1 MGVEKM
7 NPIDQYHKAIT
18 EAIGKIVER
27 EQESI
32 SRAAALLADK
42 IAEDRLIYVIG
53 PGGHSQNA
61 AEELFWRAGGLAPI
75 FPVLEGGFDV
85 IHGALRSNL
94 IERTPGYIGKILKM
108 HGLSA
113 GDVLMV
119 CNAYGINAAT
129 IDSAL
134 TAHEV
139 GATVI
144 GVTSTGFAENVPPGH
159 PSRHPSNKNLHEI
172 ADIFIN
178 CWMPY
183 GDAVVEI
190 EGCDQRVSPTS
201 TIALFF
207 ALNCLVAQTV
217 QALVERRIDP
227 PVWMSA
233 NLPGGDEANK
243 RYFERY
249 GHRIKYLR

>member
-1 MGVEKM
+1 MD
-7 NPIDQYHKAIT
+7 PIKQYHKAIV
-18 EAIGKIVER
+18 EAINRIVDQER
-27 EQESI
+27 ESI
-32 SRAAALLADK
+32 GKAAVLLADK

-53 PGGHSQNA
+53 TGGHSQNA
-61 AEELFWRAGGLAPI
+61 VEELFWRAGGLAPI

-94 IERTPGYIGKILKM
+94 IERTPGYINKILKM
-108 HGLSA
+108 HGLST
-113 GDVLMV
+113 GDVLIV

-129 IDSAL
+129 IDSVF

-139 GATVI
+139 GAKVI

-172 ADIFIN
+172 VDIFIN

-201 TIALFF
+201 TIVLFF

-217 QALVERRIDP
+217 QVLVGRGIEP

-233 NLPGGDEANK
+233 NLPGGDEANR

-249 GHRIKYLR
+249 GHRVKYLK

>member
-1 MGVEKM
+1 MD
-7 NPIDQYHKAIT
+7 PITQYRNAIV
-18 EAIGKIVER
+18 EAINKIVEK

-32 SRAAALLADK
+32 ARAAALLADK
-42 IAEDRLIYVIG
+42 IGEDRLIYVIG
-53 PGGHSQNA
+53 TGGHSQNA
-61 AEELFWRAGGLAPI
+61 AEELFWRAGGLTPI

-85 IHGALRSNL
+85 IHGALRSNI

-113 GDVLMV
+113 GDVLIV

-129 IDSAL
+129 IDSTL

-139 GATVI
+139 GAKVI

-190 EGCDQRVSPTS
+190 EGCAQRVSPTS
-201 TIALFF
+201 TIVLFF

-217 QALVERRIDP
+217 QVLVDRKIEP

-233 NLPGGDEANK
+233 NLPGGDKANQ

-249 GHRIKYLR
+249 GHRVKYLK

>member
-1 MGVEKM
+1 MD
-7 NPIDQYHKAIT
+7 PITQYHNAIV
-18 EAIGKIVER
+18 EAINKIVEKER
-27 EQESI
+27 ESI
-32 SRAAALLADK
+32 ARAATLLADK

-53 PGGHSQNA
+53 TGGHSQNA

-85 IHGALRSNL
+85 IHGALRSNV
-94 IERTPGYIGKILKM
+94 IERTPGYIGKILRM

-113 GDVLMV
+113 GDVLIV

-139 GATVI
+139 GAKVI
-144 GVTSTGFAENVPPGH
+144 GVTSIGFAENVPLGH

-190 EGCDQRVSPTS
+190 ERCAQRVSPTS
-201 TIALFF
+201 TIVLFF

-217 QALVERRIDP
+217 QVLVDRRIEP

-233 NLPGGDEANK
+233 NLPGGDEANQ

-249 GHRIKYLR
+249 GHRVKYLK

>member
-1 MGVEKM
+1 MD
-7 NPIDQYHKAIT
+7 PIIQYRNAIV
-18 EAIGKIVER
+18 EAIHKIVEKER
-27 EQESI
+27 ASI
-32 SRAAALLADK
+32 AKAAALLADK

-53 PGGHSQNA
+53 TGGHSQNA

-85 IHGALRSNL
+85 IHGALRSNV
-94 IERTPGYIGKILKM
+94 IERTPGYIGKILKI

-113 GDVLMV
+113 GDVLIV

-139 GATVI
+139 GAKVI
-144 GVTSTGFAENVPPGH
+144 GVTSTGFAQNVPPGH
-159 PSRHPSNKNLHEI
+159 PSRHPSNKNLYEM

-190 EGCDQRVSPTS
+190 EGCSQRVSPTS
-201 TIALFF
+201 TIVLFF

-217 QALVERRIDP
+217 QVLVDRGIEP

-233 NLPGGDEANK
+233 NLPGGDEANQ

-249 GHRIKYLR
+249 GHRVKYLK

>member
-1 MGVEKM
+1 M

-18 EAIGKIVER
+18 GAVNTIVER
-27 EQESI
+27 EQEPI
-32 SRAAALLADK
+32 SKAAALLADK

-61 AEELFWRAGGLAPI
+61 VAELFWRAGGLAPI
-75 FPVLEGGFDV
+75 FPVLDGGYDLV
-85 IHGALRSNL
+85 HGALRSNI
-94 IERTPGYIGKILKM
+94 IERTPGYIGRILKM
-108 HGLSA
+108 HGLSS
-113 GDVLMV
+113 GDVLVV
-119 CNAYGINAAT
+119 CNAYGINSGT

-134 TAHEV
+134 TAQEV
-139 GATVI
+139 GAKVV

-159 PSRHPSNKNLHEI
+159 PSRHPSNRNLHEI
-172 ADIFIN
+172 VDIFIN

-190 EGCDQRVSPTS
+190 EGCEQRVSPTS
-201 TIALFF
+201 TIVLFF

-217 QALVERRIDP
+217 HTLAERRIDP

-243 RYFERY
+243 RYFERF
-249 GHRIKYLR
+249 GHRVKYLK